1 MSKVF
6 REPHLLSLLCCF
18 TFLWL
23 VLGELSLRS
32 YLRSPSS
39 AFLIKKLLFP
49 LLAVD
54 KHCWAQFSWPR
65 EGKLNNRRKQVL
77 NYSSRR
83 AQHGTGGK
91 GSSRCLQFLHPHHYT
106 SMRSCHETHLRPF
119 LPALHLSFSWVT
131 QRLKTGFSIAG
142 FESPRGM

>member
-1 MSKVF
+1 MF
-6 REPHLLSLLCCF
+6 GFLMCAHLCGKSCPRKPLLPPGAQH
-18 TFLWL
+18 TW
-23 VLGELSLRS
+23 VLGS
-32 YLRSPSS
+32 
-39 AFLIKKLLFP
+39 P